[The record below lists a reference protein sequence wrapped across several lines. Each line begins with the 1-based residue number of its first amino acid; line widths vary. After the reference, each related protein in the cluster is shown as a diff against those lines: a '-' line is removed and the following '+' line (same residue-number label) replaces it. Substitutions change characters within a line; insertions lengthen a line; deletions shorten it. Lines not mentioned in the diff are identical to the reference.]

1 MQQQAI
7 TLTELNGLIRTTL
20 DNNLAPS
27 YWVMAEIGEFRDSV
41 RGHAYLDLIEKS
53 DRNIKAKMRANIWSY
68 TYQVIKRKFES
79 ATGDSL
85 KSGMMILALV
95 NIQFHELY
103 GLSLI
108 VKDIDPSFTIG
119 ERARRRQEIIEKLQ
133 REGLME
139 MNKQFVL
146 PSISQK
152 IAVISSVTAAGYGDF
167 INQLNNN
174 PQNYKVHLK
183 FFQATMQGNQ
193 ASASIIAAITQVE
206 EELQKEKFDLLVI
219 IRGGGAQT
227 DMDCFDDYE
236 LATHIANAPLPVI
249 TGIGHERDESI
260 ADLVANTKL
269 KTPTA
274 VASFILSG
282 FSEFEEKLRSLS
294 IRMERSTNFFVQK
307 EINFL
312 HDKTQLIRHLCHNRM
327 VQGKQQLGN
336 LNKQVYTLAKHK
348 INLQRMNMEN
358 HHLLIRKL
366 AFGRVE
372 NGKERLSQV
381 QDTIKRLNPSYIL
394 KKGYTKTEINGIS
407 IHRQSL
413 TTGEKIITFSTDKKI
428 FSTIDKIELHD
439 KKENRDEL

>member
-7 TLTELNGLIRTTL
+7 TLTQLNGLIKETL
-20 DNNLAPS
+20 DRNLEPS
-27 YWVMAEIGEFRDSV
+27 YWVIAEIGEFRDSV

-53 DRNIKAKMRANIWSY
+53 DGGIKAKMRANIWSY
-68 TYQVIKRKFES
+68 SYQVIKRKFES
-79 ATGDSL
+79 ATGDRL
-85 KSGMMILALV
+85 RSGMTILALV

-108 VKDIDPSFTIG
+108 VKDIDPNFTIG
-119 ERARRRQEIIEKLQ
+119 ERARRRQEIIDRLQ
-133 REGLME
+133 QEGLME
-139 MNKQFVL
+139 LNKQFVL

-152 IAVISSVTAAGYGDF
+152 IAVISSITAAGYGDF

-193 ASASIIAAITQVE
+193 AAASIIAAINQVE
-206 EELQKEKFDLLVI
+206 QELQKQKFDLLVI

-236 LATHIANAPLPVI
+236 LAKHIANAALPVI

-260 ADLVANTKL
+260 SDMVANTKL

-282 FSEFEEKLRSLS
+282 FSEFEELLRSLS
-294 IRMERSTNFFVQK
+294 IRMERSANFFMQK

-312 HDKTQLIRHLCHNRM
+312 NDKTQLIRHLCHNRM
-327 VQGKQQLGN
+327 LQGKQQLGN
-336 LNKQVYTLAKHK
+336 LNKQVCTLARHK
-348 INLQRMNMEN
+348 INLQRISLEN
-358 HHLLIRKL
+358 VYIQVRKL
-366 AFGRVE
+366 AYGRVE

-381 QDTIKRLNPSYIL
+381 QDTIKRLNPTYIL
-394 KKGYTKTEINGIS
+394 DKGYTKTEMNGRP
-407 IHRQSL
+407 IHLQGL
-413 TTGEKIITFSTDKKI
+413 NPGEEITTFSKDKKI
-428 FSTIDKIELHD
+428 FSTIDKIESYG
-439 KKENRDEL
+439 KKENGNEL